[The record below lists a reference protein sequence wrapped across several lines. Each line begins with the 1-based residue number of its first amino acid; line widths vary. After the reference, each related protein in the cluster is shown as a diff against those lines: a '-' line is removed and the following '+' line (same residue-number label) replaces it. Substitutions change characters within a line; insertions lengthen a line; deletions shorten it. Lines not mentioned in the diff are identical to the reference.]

1 MTAQPNAPSAQESA
15 LPPLAPAEGFHA
27 GIAGLGMCVPDRILT
42 NEDLTKI
49 VDTTDEW
56 ITKRTGIRER
66 RLSDPDTATSDLATR
81 AAERALADAGIAAA
95 DLDLVLCATA
105 TGDYLWPATA
115 CIIQNRLGATRAAAF
130 DLSAAC
136 SGFCYGLATA
146 AGFIQSG
153 AMRRVLVIG
162 ADTLSKQIN
171 WEDRSTCILFGDG
184 AAAAVLTPCAADE
197 GIITSVLGADG
208 SEVESVWMPAGGTR
222 TPLTEAERVLKLNTI
237 HMKGREVYEFVM
249 KVVPD
254 VIEEALHR
262 ACLRTEDI
270 DLLVLHQANLRII
283 EGVGKRLKLSD
294 DRLFVNVDRYGNT
307 SAASIPIA
315 LTEAAQ
321 QGRIKRGDVV
331 VTVGFGAGLTW
342 AANVIRWNR
351 DEVQR

>member
-1 MTAQPNAPSAQESA
+1 MTAQSNAPSGQADT
-15 LPPLAPAEGFHA
+15 LPPLVPAEGLHA
-27 GIAGLGMCVPDRILT
+27 GIAGLGMCVPDRVLT

-66 RLSDPDTATSDLATR
+66 RLTDPDTATSDLATV

-95 DLDLVLCATA
+95 DLDLILCATA
-105 TGDYLWPATA
+105 TGDYPWPATA
-115 CIIQNRLGATRAAAF
+115 CVIQNRLGATRAAAF

-153 AMRRVLVIG
+153 AMRRILVIG
-162 ADTLSKQIN
+162 ADTLSKQVN

-184 AAAAVLTPCAADE
+184 AGAAVLTPCAHDQ
-197 GIITSVLGADG
+197 GVLASSLGSDG
-208 SEVESVWMPAGGTR
+208 SQVESVWMPAGGTR
-222 TPLTEAERVLKLNTI
+222 TPLTAAEAALKHNTI
-237 HMKGREVYEFVM
+237 QMKGREVYEFVM
-249 KVVPD
+249 KVVPE
-254 VIEEALHR
+254 VIEEALRR
-262 ACLRTEDI
+262 ACLRTEDVN
-270 DLLVLHQANLRII
+270 LLVLHQANLRII
-283 EGVGKRLKLSD
+283 EGVGKRLQISNE
-294 DRLFVNVDRYGNT
+294 RLFVNVDRYGNT
-307 SAASIPIA
+307 SAASVPIA

-321 QGRIKRGDVV
+321 QGRIKQGDVV

-351 DEVQR
+351 EEKG